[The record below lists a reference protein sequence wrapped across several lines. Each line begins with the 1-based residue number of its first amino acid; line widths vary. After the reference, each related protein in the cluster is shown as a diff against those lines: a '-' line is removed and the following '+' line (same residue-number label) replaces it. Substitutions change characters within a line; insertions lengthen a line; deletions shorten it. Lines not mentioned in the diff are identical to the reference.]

1 MRNLLSLIFAAIMLA
16 ALAAGCS
23 SDVKKP
29 TEDSII
35 AMEALSLVEGLRKTY
50 EAKEFSSMARFSTN
64 EAYRSIAGAL
74 KSFDSVE
81 LSFTP
86 KWVEINRD
94 GDAVEM
100 LVSWKG
106 KWVTGETSREKD
118 GTVLFSIGG
127 EPLKVRKINR
137 LSPFSQP

>member
-1 MRNLLSLIFAAIMLA
+1 MTRWQVPIIFLVLIAVM
-16 ALAAGCS
+16 AAGCS
-23 SDVKKP
+23 SDAKKP

-35 AMEALSLVEGLRKTY
+35 AMEALSLVESLRKAY
-50 EAKEFSSMARFSTN
+50 ETRDFSSMARFCTN
-64 EAYRSIAGAL
+64 EAYRSIAGSL

-94 GDAVEM
+94 GDAVEV
-100 LVSWKG
+100 LVAWKG
-106 KWVTGETSREKD
+106 IWVTGDKSQEKD

-127 EPLKVRKINR
+127 KPLKVREISR
-137 LSPFSQP
+137 LNPFSQP

>member
-1 MRNLLSLIFAAIMLA
+1 MRKLLCIAFAAIMLA

-23 SDVKKP
+23 SDAKKP
-29 TEDSII
+29 TEDSVI
-35 AMEALSLVEGLRKTY
+35 AMEALSLVEGLRTAF
-50 EAKEFSSMARFSTN
+50 ETRDFSSMARFCTN

-94 GDAVEM
+94 GDAVEI
-100 LVSWKG
+100 LVAWKG
-106 KWVTGETSREKD
+106 IWVTGDKSEEKD

-127 EPLKVRKINR
+127 KPLKVREIKR

>member
-23 SDVKKP
+23 GDAKKP

-35 AMEALSLVEGLRKTY
+35 AMEAMSLVESLRKTY
-50 EAKEFSSMARFSTN
+50 ETREFSAMARFCTN
-64 EAYRSIAGAL
+64 EAYRSIAGSL

-94 GDAVEM
+94 GDAVEV

-106 KWVTGETSREKD
+106 IWVTGDKSQERD

-127 EPLKVRKINR
+127 DPLKVREIDR